1 MKSIYF
7 LVSVLLLFALGSC
20 KKFLEVEPKNQA
32 SDDQTIFD
40 KNSAQ
45 TALNGAYRLLAA
57 DAYYGQK
64 FQFIIYLQGGDLGW
78 GDSRT
83 VNLQFIQNDVRAD
96 NEEVN
101 NVWTAIY
108 KTINQTNHI
117 IAKVPPI
124 TSDPALTTAV
134 KNDILGQ
141 AYFIR
146 ALAYFDLVRT
156 WGGVQIVLTPT
167 EDVAQKAGIPRSSV
181 ADTYQQVL
189 NDLTIAE
196 GLLSSGVNR
205 VRATKNT
212 VRALRARYHLYRQEW
227 ADAET
232 YATYAISDLT
242 NYPLISPYNSWFA
255 NNVVGSKESI
265 LETAYSTVQLNTHR
279 NSWQPTQN
287 GGIRSWFPKDNFVT
301 LVNTPAIGGNR
312 STLVAQATNGQWYG
326 NVYYRNPATD
336 PSFVLRIA
344 EQYLIRAEARANLN
358 NLPGATLDLNLVR
371 NRAGLTGTTATTQA
385 DLLLAIED
393 ERRFEF
399 AWEPHRWF
407 DLVRTSRADDVL
419 NLTNTNKWILPI
431 PAAQLIVDPALTQ
444 NPGY

>member
-7 LVSVLLLFALGSC
+7 LAVGLLFISLVSC
-20 KKFLEVEPKNQA
+20 KKFLEVEPKNQV
-32 SDDQTIFD
+32 SDEQTIFD
-40 KNSAQ
+40 KNSAT
-45 TALNGAYRLLAA
+45 TAVNGAYRLLAS

-83 VNLQFIQNDVRAD
+83 VNLQFIQNNVKAD

-108 KTINQTNHI
+108 KTINQTNHVI
-117 IAKVPPI
+117 TKVPPI
-124 TSDPALTTAV
+124 NSDPALTPAIKDNLV
-134 KNDILGQ
+134 GQ
-141 AYFIR
+141 AHFIR

-156 WGGVQIVLTPT
+156 WGGVQITTTPT
-167 EDVAQKAGIPRSSV
+167 SDITTVYGIPRSSV
-181 ADTYQQVL
+181 ADTYNQVL
-189 NDLTIAE
+189 SDLTAAE
-196 GLLSSGVNR
+196 ALLPTGVNR

-232 YATYAISDLT
+232 YATYTISDIV
-242 NYPLISPYNSWFA
+242 NYPLVAPYNSWFA
-255 NNVVGSKESI
+255 TNAIGAKESI
-265 LETAYSTVQLNTHR
+265 LETAYSTVQLNPHR

-287 GGIRSWFPKDNFVT
+287 GGIRSWFPLDAFVT
-301 LVNTPAIGGNR
+301 LINNPAIGGNR

-326 NVYYRNPATD
+326 NKYYRNPATD
-336 PSFVLRIA
+336 PSFVLRVA

-358 NLPGATLDLNLVR
+358 NLSGAIADLDLVR
-371 NRAGLTGTTATTQA
+371 ARAGLAPTTAVTQA
-385 DLLLAIED
+385 EILLAIEE

-399 AWEPHRWF
+399 SWEPHRWF
-407 DLVRTSRADDVL
+407 DLVRTSRADEVL
-419 NLTNTNKWILPI
+419 NLTNTDKWILPI
-431 PAAQLIVDPALTQ
+431 PSPQIIVDPTLTQ